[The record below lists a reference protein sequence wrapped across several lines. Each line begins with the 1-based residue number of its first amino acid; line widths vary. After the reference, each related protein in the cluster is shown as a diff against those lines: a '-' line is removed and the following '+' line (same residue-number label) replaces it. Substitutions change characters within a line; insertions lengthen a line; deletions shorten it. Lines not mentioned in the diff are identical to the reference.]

1 MIQIENLPIY
11 RLHDFVIIE
20 DTYRVSEKAWK
31 KSNKYVRAMIDSSV
45 CFVKTTELFRET
57 TGNINGASLIV
68 NRYNDDMNLVTV
80 MNREGEVVYRFIH
93 FNKHIR

>member
-1 MIQIENLPIY
+1 MLQIENLPIY
-11 RLHDFVIIE
+11 KLCDFVVIGE
-20 DTYRVSEKAWK
+20 TYRVSEKAWK

-45 CFVKTTELFRET
+45 CFVKTTELFRKT

-80 MNREGEVVYRFIH
+80 MNRDGEVVYRFID
-93 FNKHIR
+93 FNKYVK